1 MSTYV
6 EYSTASYHMIIIYL
20 LPIFCAQYIEMD
32 IYVYSSAALIAS
44 CIIGMHVVCKDVEAR
59 LAVICWYKH

>member
-1 MSTYV
+1 
-6 EYSTASYHMIIIYL
+6 
-20 LPIFCAQYIEMD
+20 MD